1 MKEKTGIAFS
11 IVNENKPIKGC
22 TVSKNIS
29 EDVTYFSLAKD
40 TDISPEMY
48 PSNKLIIAIKGTIE
62 LDTCILHEY
71 ESIVTA
77 INKRIGIK
85 ALEDAIY
92 TEINFNGGIIM
103 NEAIK
108 AGEVFN
114 LKELLPYEDG
124 KIINMDVV
132 HNDKMKLA
140 LMSFSKDEGLSEHRA
155 PGEALIFALEGEA
168 IIGYEGKEHKI
179 KAGENF
185 HFAKGGLHSVK
196 ALTNFKMA
204 LLLTLE

>member
-1 MKEKTGIAFS
+1 MKEKTGITFS
-11 IVNENKPIKGC
+11 IIKENKPIKGC
-22 TVSKNIS
+22 TVSKSINEAI
-29 EDVTYFSLAKD
+29 TYFSLSKG

-48 PSNKLIIAIKGTIE
+48 PYHKLIIVLNGTIE
-62 LDTCILHEY
+62 VDKFILQEYECIL
-71 ESIVTA
+71 TP
-77 INKRIGIK
+77 INRRTGIK
-85 ALEDAIY
+85 ALDDAIY
-92 TEINFNGGIIM
+92 TEINFEGEIEM

-108 AGEVFN
+108 AGEAFK
-114 LKELLPYEDG
+114 LKDLLPYEDG

-155 PGEALIFALEGEA
+155 PGEALIFALDGEA

-185 HFAKGGLHSVK
+185 HFAQGGLHSVK
-196 ALTNFKMA
+196 AVTNFKMA